1 MGNLSEGNHVI
12 KQQPRDGKH
21 CTIGTLITIYRDCL
35 LERPDAEGG
44 TGLIHIEYQSGTDG
58 ALEFLKI
65 WESTV
70 WGVWNLMCELWTHP
84 RWSHATGIRFGRYS
98 SLED

>member
-1 MGNLSEGNHVI
+1 MSLSNNQETANVA
-12 KQQPRDGKH
+12 R
-21 CTIGTLITIYRDCL
+21 
-35 LERPDAEGG
+35 LERTLQSTVIAYWSVLMPEGA